1 MSRFRAL
8 LFHDMEQRASG
19 EFSGQNDFT
28 GFFVDLK
35 PVDEASGDL
44 VLTATGFAAGSLAFY
59 RELTGGEEGT
69 EQN

>member
-1 MSRFRAL
+1 MSCFRAL

-35 PVDEASGDL
+35 PFDRADL
-44 VLTATGFAAGSLAFY
+44 DLPATNFAAAIIAFHIPAGFVGKK
-59 RELTGGEEGT
+59 LP
-69 EQN
+69 